1 MLPGRARNPTR
12 TLTPE
17 RLGAY
22 PRDMFHEALRD
33 IVESTD
39 GSLAGILMDSQGSRI
54 DSYARPGAGFDIDE
68 VGVEYGVLLGSIRKA
83 TEQLAAG
90 VTQEVAIGTDKMI
103 TLIRVVN
110 DSYFVAFS
118 MTPGA
123 NIGKARYMLRTR
135 VPTLLKELT

>member
-1 MLPGRARNPTR
+1 MR
-12 TLTPE
+12 TL
-17 RLGAY
+17 GV
-22 PRDMFHEALRD
+22 MFHEALRD

-39 GSLAGILMDSQGSRI
+39 GSLAGILMDSQGARI

-103 TLIRVVN
+103 TLIRTLGE
-110 DSYFVAFS
+110 SYYLALALRPDGNF
-118 MTPGA
+118 
-123 NIGKARYMLRTR
+123 GKGRFMMRTAA
-135 VPTLLKELT
+135 PKLMAELA